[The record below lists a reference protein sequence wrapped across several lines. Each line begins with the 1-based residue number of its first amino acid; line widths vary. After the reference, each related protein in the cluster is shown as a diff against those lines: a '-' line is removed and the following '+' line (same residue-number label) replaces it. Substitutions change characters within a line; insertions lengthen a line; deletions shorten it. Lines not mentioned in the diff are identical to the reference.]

1 MKYPWIVSV
10 EKGMA
15 DATVAEKTAISLAIK
30 SALHWRLP
38 VASAIWKVIMRI
50 DAKRSCRSTGFQK
63 PNLQARKVEE
73 VVQKLENKQRE
84 EKAVADS
91 RAEGKKGRT
100 VSRMITNM
108 LSLCMINVSLV
119 LIVELFNSRLVV
131 QLSKEC
137 WSTLELPA
145 TLLTRRHG
153 RISKAL
159 SG

>member
-1 MKYPWIVSV
+1 
-10 EKGMA
+10 
-15 DATVAEKTAISLAIK
+15 
-30 SALHWRLP
+30 
-38 VASAIWKVIMRI
+38 MRI

-63 PNLQARKVEE
+63 PNRQARKVKE

-91 RAEGKKGRT
+91 RAEEKKGRT

-137 WSTLELPA
+137 
-145 TLLTRRHG
+145 
-153 RISKAL
+153 
-159 SG
+159 